1 MFQLQFD
8 LSCEIRENKLIPVF
22 SDIETVSVYILMQ
35 MFPLMRT
42 FAIIGILLVN
52 VYSTRK
58 YSVKVGNKTGNLG
71 TRKYLV
77 EVGNERSEEDED
89 SGDYEEDEY
98 DYQSYAEMLW
108 NDEEEKKEYELREA
122 EYMEYRK
129 KEDEKDKN
137 YGYEWM
143 KG

>member
-1 MFQLQFD
+1 
-8 LSCEIRENKLIPVF
+8 
-22 SDIETVSVYILMQ
+22 MQ

-77 EVGNERSEEDED
+77 EVGNERSEEDEA
-89 SGDYEEDEY
+89 SEHTKEEDIKQNLEVG
-98 DYQSYAEMLW
+98 
-108 NDEEEKKEYELREA
+108 
-122 EYMEYRK
+122 MEDGLQFRVESKY
-129 KEDEKDKN
+129 
-137 YGYEWM
+137 YY
-143 KG
+143 

>member
-52 VYSTRK
+52 VYSTK
-58 YSVKVGNKTGNLG
+58 
-71 TRKYLV
+71 KYLV
-77 EVGNERSEEDED
+77 EVGNERSEEDEA
-89 SGDYEEDEY
+89 SEHTEEDE
-98 DYQSYAEMLW
+98 ATEHTK
-108 NDEEEKKEYELREA
+108 EEDIKQNLEVGMDDGLQFR
-122 EYMEYRK
+122 MESK
-129 KEDEKDKN
+129 
-137 YGYEWM
+137 
-143 KG
+143 

>member
-1 MFQLQFD
+1 
-8 LSCEIRENKLIPVF
+8 
-22 SDIETVSVYILMQ
+22 

-52 VYSTRK
+52 VYSTKK

-77 EVGNERSEEDED
+77 KVGNERSEENEA
-89 SGDYEEDEY
+89 SGHSDEDEY
-98 DYQSYAEMLW
+98 NYQSYVELT
-108 NDEEEKKEYELREA
+108 EEEKKENELREA

-129 KEDEKDKN
+129 KDDEDDKK

>member
-1 MFQLQFD
+1 MFQLQFY
-8 LSCEIRENKLIPVF
+8 LSCEIRENKLIQVF

-52 VYSTRK
+52 VYSTKK

-77 EVGNERSEEDED
+77 EVGNERSEEDEA
-89 SGDYEEDEY
+89 SGHSEEDEY
-98 DYQSYAEMLW
+98 DYQSYVELME
-108 NDEEEKKEYELREA
+108 EEEKKKRIER
-122 EYMEYRK
+122 
-129 KEDEKDKN
+129 
-137 YGYEWM
+137 G
-143 KG
+143 

>member
-77 EVGNERSEEDED
+77 EVGNERSEEDEA
-89 SGDYEEDEY
+89 SEHTEEDE
-98 DYQSYAEMLW
+98 ATEHTK
-108 NDEEEKKEYELREA
+108 EEDIKQNLEVGIEDGLQFR
-122 EYMEYRK
+122 MESKY
-129 KEDEKDKN
+129 
-137 YGYEWM
+137 YY
-143 KG
+143 

>member
-1 MFQLQFD
+1 MKQIIKSFIVYGMFQLQFD

-77 EVGNERSEEDED
+77 EVGNERSEEDEA
-89 SGDYEEDEY
+89 SEHTEEDE
-98 DYQSYAEMLW
+98 ATEHTK
-108 NDEEEKKEYELREA
+108 EEDIKQNLEVG
-122 EYMEYRK
+122 MEDGLQFRVESKY
-129 KEDEKDKN
+129 
-137 YGYEWM
+137 YY
-143 KG
+143 

>member
-1 MFQLQFD
+1 
-8 LSCEIRENKLIPVF
+8 
-22 SDIETVSVYILMQ
+22 MQ

-77 EVGNERSEEDED
+77 EVGNERSEENEA
-89 SGDYEEDEY
+89 SGHYEEEEY
-98 DYQSYAEMLW
+98 EYQSYAEW
-108 NDEEEKKEYELREA
+108 SEHSKELIREWSKHIGDNSNW
-122 EYMEYRK
+122 R
-129 KEDEKDKN
+129 
-137 YGYEWM
+137 G
-143 KG
+143 

>member
-1 MFQLQFD
+1 
-8 LSCEIRENKLIPVF
+8 
-22 SDIETVSVYILMQ
+22 
-35 MFPLMRT
+35 MFPFMRT
-42 FAIIGILLVN
+42 FAIIEILLVN
-52 VYSTRK
+52 VYS
-58 YSVKVGNKTGNLG
+58 

-89 SGDYEEDEY
+89 SGDYEEDEW

-108 NDEEEKKEYELREA
+108 NDEEEKKENELREA